1 MQASSIGIELTAVYV
16 VVLVLFSA
24 CLIALAP
31 LRRIRLPFTVTVMIL
46 GAIIGIAVENL
57 EESGYGENLSSVV
70 RKESTPLHGETASSS
85 NIKSHDDH
93 TQTEPTQDK
102 YKDTHTSLLGKLLDE
117 FVTVF
122 RAAANGLTPN
132 LILFVFLPILIF
144 ESAYNMEAREVIKNL
159 LPITVL
165 ALPGLL
171 LSTVMCGVGVMLA
184 GGQDFGMTWEVALLL
199 GVIVS
204 ATDPVAVVGLF
215 KELGAPKRLSI
226 LVEGES
232 LFNDGTAIVLFN
244 ILIAFVLGTTTAG
257 KGFTAEFF
265 SGSLEFLKVCG
276 GGAMVG
282 ILLAWIGWSVIGSI
296 IENLP
301 VKISLTI
308 IMAYASFV
316 IAEHIFHVSGVIA
329 VVLAGLASG
338 YYGQIKLSQS
348 MAEFMKEFWEF
359 LAFVMNS
366 LIFFLVGLM
375 IAVRLDVGSFKAVL
389 PLLVTAIVTLI
400 IARALSVFGAMPLLK
415 RLMEAVDSRY
425 QAVMFWGGL
434 RGAVGLALALTVV
447 TTDGIPL
454 EIQQIVLTLTAGVVL
469 FTLLVNALTIEPL
482 IVMLGLSRPTVVD
495 RFAMEHGELV
505 VCDDVLQ
512 VLKRMEQEK
521 LMAPNIIE
529 EFRAVYHKREKT
541 ACERLAQLR
550 KEADKK
556 PGYKDA
562 VAGRLAL
569 AVEKREVLARFSA
582 GSISES
588 AAKILLNSSDRL
600 LDTVKS
606 GEPLPK
612 IRPLEDSARYIR
624 GRLLTFLES
633 RSLLNW
639 LVRRLRSRRMVEKIE
654 IQHGLYIATRGVDR
668 NLSGMEDARTM
679 DLATVGRMQARFMSW
694 EIKAQQQ
701 ISQLKEAFPE
711 KVRSVQ
717 KALAE
722 REVMHAEA
730 KSLHH
735 LKEVGLLTEKAWAE
749 SHEKIIRR
757 KRVLQDKLRT
767 GT

>member
-1 MQASSIGIELTAVYV
+1 
-16 VVLVLFSA
+16 
-24 CLIALAP
+24 
-31 LRRIRLPFTVTVMIL
+31 
-46 GAIIGIAVENL
+46 
-57 EESGYGENLSSVV
+57 
-70 RKESTPLHGETASSS
+70 
-85 NIKSHDDH
+85 
-93 TQTEPTQDK
+93 
-102 YKDTHTSLLGKLLDE
+102 
-117 FVTVF
+117 
-122 RAAANGLTPN
+122 
-132 LILFVFLPILIF
+132 
-144 ESAYNMEAREVIKNL
+144 
-159 LPITVL
+159 
-165 ALPGLL
+165 
-171 LSTVMCGVGVMLA
+171 
-184 GGQDFGMTWEVALLL
+184 
-199 GVIVS
+199 
-204 ATDPVAVVGLF
+204 
-215 KELGAPKRLSI
+215 
-226 LVEGES
+226 
-232 LFNDGTAIVLFN
+232 
-244 ILIAFVLGTTTAG
+244 
-257 KGFTAEFF
+257 
-265 SGSLEFLKVCG
+265 
-276 GGAMVG
+276 
-282 ILLAWIGWSVIGSI
+282 
-296 IENLP
+296 
-301 VKISLTI
+301 
-308 IMAYASFV
+308 MAYASFV
-316 IAEHIFHVSGVIA
+316 IAEHVFHVSGVIA

-366 LIFFLVGLM
+366 LIFFLVGLV
-375 IAVRLDVGSFKAVL
+375 IAVRLDVGSFNAVL

-415 RLMEAVDSRY
+415 RMMEAVDSRY

-495 RFAMEHGELV
+495 CFAMEHGELV
-505 VCDDVLQ
+505 VCDNVLQ

-562 VAGRLAL
+562 VAGLLAL
-569 AVEKREVLARFSA
+569 AVEKREVLARFSE

-588 AAKILLNSSDRL
+588 AAKTLLNSSDRL

-606 GEPLPK
+606 GEPLPE

-639 LVRRLRSRRMVEKIE
+639 LVRLLRSRRRVEKIE

-679 DLATVGRMQARFMSW
+679 DLATVGRMQARFLSW

-701 ISQLKEAFPE
+701 ISQLTEAFPE
-711 KVRSVQ
+711 NVRSVQ

-722 REVMHAEA
+722 REVMHVEA

-749 SHEKIIRR
+749 SLEKIIRR
-757 KRVLQDKLRT
+757 RRVLQDKLRT

>member
-1 MQASSIGIELTAVYV
+1 ML
-16 VVLVLFSA
+16 
-24 CLIALAP
+24 
-31 LRRIRLPFTVTVMIL
+31 L
-46 GAIIGIAVENL
+46 GAIVGIAVENL
-57 EESGYGENLSSVV
+57 EESGYGKNHLSAV
-70 RKESTPLHGETASSS
+70 REEKKHLPGETAGNS
-85 NIKSHDDH
+85 NIKNHGDH
-93 TQTEPTQDK
+93 TQNEPAQGK
-102 YKDTHTSLLGKLLDE
+102 YKDAHTSLLGRLLDE

-132 LILFVFLPILIF
+132 LILFVFLPILVF
-144 ESAYNMEAREVIKNL
+144 ESAYNMEARQVIKNL

-184 GGQDFGMTWEVALLL
+184 GRQDFGITWEVALLF

-257 KGFTAEFF
+257 KSFAAAFY
-265 SGSLEFLKVCG
+265 SGTLEFLKVSG
-276 GGAMVG
+276 GGALVG
-282 ILLAWIGWSVIGSI
+282 ILLAWIGWNVIGSI
-296 IENLP
+296 IENLSI
-301 VKISLTI
+301 KISLTI
-308 IMAYASFV
+308 VMTYASFV
-316 IAEHIFHVSGVIA
+316 IAEHAFHVSGVIA

-338 YYGQIKLSQS
+338 SYGQIKLSQS
-348 MAEFMKEFWEF
+348 MLEFIKEFWEF

-366 LIFFLVGLM
+366 LIFFLVGLV
-375 IAVRLDVGSFKAVL
+375 IALRLDVGSFIAVL

-400 IARALSVFGAMPLLK
+400 IARALSIFGAMPLLE

-482 IVMLGLSRPTVVD
+482 IVMLGLNRPTVVD

-512 VLKRMEQEK
+512 VLNRMEQEK

-529 EFRAVYHKREKT
+529 EFRAVYRKREKI
-541 ACERLAQLR
+541 ACERLAELR

-562 VAGRLAL
+562 VAGLLAL
-569 AVEKREVLARFSA
+569 AVEKREVLARFSD
-582 GSISES
+582 GSISEI
-588 AAKILLNSSDRL
+588 AAKSLLNSSDRL

-606 GEPLPK
+606 GEPLPE

-624 GRLLTFLES
+624 GRLLTFLEL
-633 RSLLNW
+633 RSIMNW
-639 LVRRLRSRRMVEKIE
+639 LVRLLRSKRMAEKIE
-654 IQHGLYIATRGVDR
+654 IQHGLYIAARGVDR
-668 NLSGMEDARTM
+668 NLQGMEDARTI
-679 DLATVGRMQARFMSW
+679 DLKTLGRIQARFLSW

-701 ISQLKEAFPE
+701 ISRLTEEFPE
-711 KVRSVQ
+711 NVRSVQ

-722 REVMHAEA
+722 HEVMRVEA
-730 KSLHH
+730 RSLHH

-749 SHEKIIRR
+749 SLENILRLERI
-757 KRVLQDKLRT
+757 LQDKLRT
-767 GT
+767 GA

>member
-1 MQASSIGIELTAVYV
+1 
-16 VVLVLFSA
+16 
-24 CLIALAP
+24 
-31 LRRIRLPFTVTVMIL
+31 
-46 GAIIGIAVENL
+46 
-57 EESGYGENLSSVV
+57 
-70 RKESTPLHGETASSS
+70 
-85 NIKSHDDH
+85 
-93 TQTEPTQDK
+93 
-102 YKDTHTSLLGKLLDE
+102 
-117 FVTVF
+117 
-122 RAAANGLTPN
+122 
-132 LILFVFLPILIF
+132 
-144 ESAYNMEAREVIKNL
+144 
-159 LPITVL
+159 
-165 ALPGLL
+165 
-171 LSTVMCGVGVMLA
+171 
-184 GGQDFGMTWEVALLL
+184 
-199 GVIVS
+199 
-204 ATDPVAVVGLF
+204 LF

-265 SGSLEFLKVCG
+265 LGSMEFLKVSG

-301 VKISLTI
+301 IKISLTV

-316 IAEHIFHVSGVIA
+316 IAEHVFHVSGVIA

-366 LIFFLVGLM
+366 LIFFLVGLV
-375 IAVRLDVGSFKAVL
+375 IAVRLDVGSFNAVL

-415 RLMEAVDSRY
+415 RMMEAVDSRY

-495 RFAMEHGELV
+495 CFAMEHGELV
-505 VCDDVLQ
+505 VCDNVLQ

-562 VAGRLAL
+562 VAGLLAL
-569 AVEKREVLARFSA
+569 AVEKREVLARFSE

-588 AAKILLNSSDRL
+588 AAKTLLNSSDRL

-606 GEPLPK
+606 GEPLPE

-639 LVRRLRSRRMVEKIE
+639 LVRLLRSRRRVEKIE

-679 DLATVGRMQARFMSW
+679 DLATVGRMQARFLSW

-701 ISQLKEAFPE
+701 ISQLTEAFPE
-711 KVRSVQ
+711 NVRSVQ

-722 REVMHAEA
+722 REVMHVEA

-749 SHEKIIRR
+749 SLEKIIRR
-757 KRVLQDKLRT
+757 RRVLQDKLRT

>member
-1 MQASSIGIELTAVYV
+1 
-16 VVLVLFSA
+16 
-24 CLIALAP
+24 
-31 LRRIRLPFTVTVMIL
+31 
-46 GAIIGIAVENL
+46 
-57 EESGYGENLSSVV
+57 
-70 RKESTPLHGETASSS
+70 
-85 NIKSHDDH
+85 
-93 TQTEPTQDK
+93 
-102 YKDTHTSLLGKLLDE
+102 
-117 FVTVF
+117 
-122 RAAANGLTPN
+122 
-132 LILFVFLPILIF
+132 
-144 ESAYNMEAREVIKNL
+144 
-159 LPITVL
+159 
-165 ALPGLL
+165 
-171 LSTVMCGVGVMLA
+171 
-184 GGQDFGMTWEVALLL
+184 
-199 GVIVS
+199 
-204 ATDPVAVVGLF
+204 LF

-244 ILIAFVLGTTTAG
+244 ILIAFVVGTTTAG

-265 SGSLEFLKVCG
+265 SGSLEFLKVSG

-301 VKISLTI
+301 IKISLTI

-316 IAEHIFHVSGVIA
+316 IAEHVFHVSGVIA
-329 VVLAGLASG
+329 LVLAGLASG

-348 MAEFMKEFWEF
+348 MAEFMEEFWEF

-366 LIFFLVGLM
+366 LIFFLVGLV
-375 IAVRLDVGSFKAVL
+375 IAVRLDVGSFIAVL

-415 RLMEAVDSRY
+415 RLVEAVDSRY

-550 KEADKK
+550 KEAEKK

-679 DLATVGRMQARFMSW
+679 DLTTVGRMQARFMSW

-711 KVRSVQ
+711 KVRKKSGPFRKHLRNGKSCMPKPIACIISRKSVF
-717 KALAE
+717 
-722 REVMHAEA
+722 
-730 KSLHH
+730 
-735 LKEVGLLTEKAWAE
+735 
-749 SHEKIIRR
+749 
-757 KRVLQDKLRT
+757 
-767 GT
+767 

>member
-1 MQASSIGIELTAVYV
+1 
-16 VVLVLFSA
+16 
-24 CLIALAP
+24 
-31 LRRIRLPFTVTVMIL
+31 
-46 GAIIGIAVENL
+46 
-57 EESGYGENLSSVV
+57 
-70 RKESTPLHGETASSS
+70 
-85 NIKSHDDH
+85 
-93 TQTEPTQDK
+93 
-102 YKDTHTSLLGKLLDE
+102 
-117 FVTVF
+117 
-122 RAAANGLTPN
+122 
-132 LILFVFLPILIF
+132 
-144 ESAYNMEAREVIKNL
+144 
-159 LPITVL
+159 
-165 ALPGLL
+165 
-171 LSTVMCGVGVMLA
+171 
-184 GGQDFGMTWEVALLL
+184 
-199 GVIVS
+199 
-204 ATDPVAVVGLF
+204 
-215 KELGAPKRLSI
+215 
-226 LVEGES
+226 
-232 LFNDGTAIVLFN
+232 
-244 ILIAFVLGTTTAG
+244 
-257 KGFTAEFF
+257 
-265 SGSLEFLKVCG
+265 
-276 GGAMVG
+276 
-282 ILLAWIGWSVIGSI
+282 
-296 IENLP
+296 
-301 VKISLTI
+301 
-308 IMAYASFV
+308 
-316 IAEHIFHVSGVIA
+316 
-329 VVLAGLASG
+329 
-338 YYGQIKLSQS
+338 
-348 MAEFMKEFWEF
+348 MAEFMEEFWEF

-366 LIFFLVGLM
+366 LIFFLVGLV
-375 IAVRLDVGSFKAVL
+375 IAVRLDVGSFIAVL

-415 RLMEAVDSRY
+415 RLVEAVDSRY

-505 VCDDVLQ
+505 VCDDVLE

-550 KEADKK
+550 KEAEKK

-679 DLATVGRMQARFMSW
+679 DLTTVGRMQARFMSW

-722 REVMHAEA
+722 REIMHAEA
-730 KSLHH
+730 NSLHH